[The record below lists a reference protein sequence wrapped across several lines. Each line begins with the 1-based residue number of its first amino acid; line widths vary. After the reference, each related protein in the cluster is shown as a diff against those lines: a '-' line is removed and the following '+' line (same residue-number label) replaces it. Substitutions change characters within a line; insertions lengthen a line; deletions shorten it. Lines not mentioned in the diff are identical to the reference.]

1 MSSKKILSTNVK
13 NKEHNKKHI
22 EILQDYLKHNQHM
35 KTFMEHDKLFEQ
47 NVINKIMYIN
57 YKLKSNKIL
66 DQIKNKIKWVYNKL
80 FKPYTDNVS
89 EKIYNVDKTNIAV
102 DSFFVLQNT
111 ITNIQELMSLIIYQ
125 YTFLHDVQNYLFVL
139 SDKNNYFIHSE
150 LYLNENKKITT
161 DNQIMDFISKYIE
174 SYNIIYKP
182 KNVNKHHDINKQ
194 ELEEEDKRI
203 LIFLENI
210 TQNIIKKTQKLN
222 QTDFKLITYGSYTSY
237 VLNPK
242 IQYNDIDIYHSNPL
256 KFLIILMMIIKF
268 ILDIDVDIF
277 KIPYILGHL
286 SLRFKN
292 IHFLDCIY
300 IDQYTMDKI
309 PTCIIKNIAFVDPIV
324 QMLNNFRMMSEIKR
338 MHNICLNKKNTS
350 LKYTTLLQYSK
361 QHLDIS
367 FDFQKQ
373 VDVNIIII
381 NDDFLMLDLQEMFK
395 QKKEYNEIKHL
406 LSFDYLVI
414 SLNKPEYFLKLINRN
429 DILISKQYFALFN
442 EIAVEFLNKDKKE
455 PINKNNV
462 RTMNLQNQI
471 DNILNMDQLDI
482 HESQI
487 EYKELATNEQFPEI
501 LEKLFMNNNVLLM
514 TNIST
519 DIYIK
524 NYLSTEKII
533 TNVAITNI
541 SKETILSS
549 FVLYNTI
556 KSRSSKIVKF
566 YVEFLLNFIKF
577 NNKIPE
583 LELLSTNFETKNKEY
598 NNIYIQK
605 KIKLS
610 GNHLT
615 FKLKDP
621 MFVKNL
627 FFYQKQDQ
635 EYYNYKT
642 FLEVTNYNIN

>member
-13 NKEHNKKHI
+13 HKELNKKNINIFQEYLRNNKNINEFMEHNK
-22 EILQDYLKHNQHM
+22 
-35 KTFMEHDKLFEQ
+35 LFEH
-47 NVINKIMYIN
+47 NIISKITYIN
-57 YKLKSNKIL
+57 YKLKNNKIL
-66 DQIKNKIKWVYNKL
+66 GQLKNKLKWVYNKL
-80 FKPYTDNVS
+80 FKPYTDDIT
-89 EKIYNVDKTNIAV
+89 EKIYNIEKTNKSI
-102 DSFFVLQNT
+102 DSFFSLQNE
-111 ITNIQELMSLIIYQ
+111 INNIQELISLIIYQ
-125 YTFLHDVQNYLFVL
+125 YTFLHDVQNYLFIL

-150 LYLNENKKITT
+150 IYFNENKKLNI
-161 DNQIMDFISKYIE
+161 DKNIMNFTYNYIE
-174 SYNIIYKP
+174 PYNIIYKP
-182 KNVNKHHDINKQ
+182 KNENKHGVNKH
-194 ELEEEDKRI
+194 ELEEEDKLI
-203 LIFLENI
+203 LLFLENI

-222 QTDFKLITYGSYTSY
+222 QIDFKIITYGSYTSFII
-237 VLNPK
+237 NPE

-256 KFLIILMMIIKF
+256 KFLIILMIVIKF

-292 IHFLDCIY
+292 VHFLDCIY
-300 IDQYTMDKI
+300 IDKYTMDKI
-309 PTCIIKNIAFVDPIV
+309 PTCIINNIVFVDPMV
-324 QMLNNFRMMSEIKR
+324 QMLNNFRMISDIKR

-350 LKYTTLLQYSK
+350 LKYATLLQYSK
-361 QHLDIS
+361 QNLDIS
-367 FDFQKQ
+367 FNFQKQ
-373 VDVNIIII
+373 FDFDITII
-381 NDDFLMLDLQEMFK
+381 NDDFLMINLQQVFK
-395 QKKEYNEIKHL
+395 QKKDFNELKHL
-406 LSFDYLVI
+406 LCFDYLVI
-414 SLNKPEYFLKLINRN
+414 SLNKPEYFLKLINRD

-442 EIAVEFLNKDKKE
+442 EIAVEILNKDKKE
-455 PINKNNV
+455 VINKLNNL
-462 RTMNLQNQI
+462 N
-471 DNILNMDQLDI
+471 NIKTIDI

-487 EYKELATNEQFPEI
+487 KYKELTSNDQFPEV

-524 NYLSTEKII
+524 NYLSNEKII
-533 TNVAITNI
+533 TNVTVTDI

-549 FVLYNTI
+549 FILYNTI
-556 KSRSSKIVKF
+556 KSRSSKIIKF
-566 YVEFLLNFIKF
+566 YIEFLLNFIKF

-583 LELLSTNFETKNKEY
+583 LELLSANYEIKNKEY

-610 GNHLT
+610 GNHLV
-615 FKLKDP
+615 FKLNDP

-642 FLEVTNYNIN
+642 FLEVTNYNIK